1 MAVTSFFS
9 AFIVYKHISF
19 ISFTGILQNL
29 PKNFTTV
36 LSVVKFC
43 SILCEIITISGGIHM
58 SIVSDIEKLK
68 KEKNAVIL
76 AHYYVDEDVQDV
88 ADYIG
93 DSFYLSK
100 VATKVSQD
108 RIIFAG
114 VEFMGE
120 SAKILNPKKRVF
132 MPDMNADCP
141 MAHMADK
148 DEILALREKYDD
160 LAVVCYINSTAEL
173 KKYSDVCVTSSNAVK
188 IVKNLPNKNI
198 FFIPDRNLG
207 SYVAKQCPDKN
218 FMFNNGC
225 CPRHVV
231 ITKDMVLKA
240 KELHPEARFAAHPE
254 CTEDVLA
261 LADYVGSTSGII
273 DYVVDT
279 DADEYIIGTV
289 DGVFNEI
296 RKKAPDKKLYTVKP
310 DQVCVNMKKV
320 TLDKVLDVLEND
332 TNEVFV
338 DEELAQCALK
348 PLNKML
354 ELAAK

>member
-218 FMFNNGC
+218 FIFNNGC

-254 CTEDVLA
+254 CTEC
-261 LADYVGSTSGII
+261 TGICRLCWKH
-273 DYVVDT
+273 
-279 DADEYIIGTV
+279 
-289 DGVFNEI
+289 I
-296 RKKAPDKKLYTVKP
+296 RNY
-310 DQVCVNMKKV
+310 
-320 TLDKVLDVLEND
+320 
-332 TNEVFV
+332 
-338 DEELAQCALK
+338 
-348 PLNKML
+348 
-354 ELAAK
+354 

>member
-188 IVKNLPNKNI
+188 VVKALPNKDI
-198 FFIPDRNLG
+198 FFVPDNNLAHF
-207 SYVAKQCPDKN
+207 VAKQTPDKN
-218 FMFNNGC
+218 FIFNDGYC
-225 CPRHVV
+225 HVHKKITTQHIADAKKRHPGV
-231 ITKDMVLKA
+231 KVLT
-240 KELHPEARFAAHPE
+240 HPE

-261 LADYVGSTSGII
+261 VSDLSLIHI
-273 DYVVDT
+273 
-279 DADEYIIGTV
+279 
-289 DGVFNEI
+289 
-296 RKKAPDKKLYTVKP
+296 
-310 DQVCVNMKKV
+310 
-320 TLDKVLDVLEND
+320 
-332 TNEVFV
+332 
-338 DEELAQCALK
+338 
-348 PLNKML
+348 
-354 ELAAK
+354 

>member
-1 MAVTSFFS
+1 
-9 AFIVYKHISF
+9 
-19 ISFTGILQNL
+19 
-29 PKNFTTV
+29 
-36 LSVVKFC
+36 
-43 SILCEIITISGGIHM
+43 
-58 SIVSDIEKLK
+58 
-68 KEKNAVIL
+68 
-76 AHYYVDEDVQDV
+76 
-88 ADYIG
+88 
-93 DSFYLSK
+93 
-100 VATKVSQD
+100 
-108 RIIFAG
+108 
-114 VEFMGE
+114 
-120 SAKILNPKKRVF
+120 
-132 MPDMNADCP
+132 

-218 FMFNNGC
+218 FIFNNGC

-261 LADYVGSTSGII
+261 FADYVGSTSGII

>member
-43 SILCEIITISGGIHM
+43 SILCEIITISGGIYM

-148 DEILALREKYDD
+148 DEILALREKYND

-173 KKYSDVCVTSSNAVK
+173 KKYSDVCVTLSLLK
-188 IVKNLPNKNI
+188 IW
-198 FFIPDRNLG
+198 
-207 SYVAKQCPDKN
+207 C
-218 FMFNNGC
+218 
-225 CPRHVV
+225 
-231 ITKDMVLKA
+231 
-240 KELHPEARFAAHPE
+240 
-254 CTEDVLA
+254 
-261 LADYVGSTSGII
+261 
-273 DYVVDT
+273 
-279 DADEYIIGTV
+279 
-289 DGVFNEI
+289 
-296 RKKAPDKKLYTVKP
+296 
-310 DQVCVNMKKV
+310 
-320 TLDKVLDVLEND
+320 
-332 TNEVFV
+332 
-338 DEELAQCALK
+338 
-348 PLNKML
+348 
-354 ELAAK
+354 

>member
-1 MAVTSFFS
+1 MENMIARIEQLKQEKDV
-9 AFIVYKHISF
+9 AIV
-19 ISFTGILQNL
+19 
-29 PKNFTTV
+29 
-36 LSVVKFC
+36 
-43 SILCEIITISGGIHM
+43 
-58 SIVSDIEKLK
+58 
-68 KEKNAVIL
+68 
-76 AHYYVDEDVQDV
+76 AHYYVDGQVQDI
-88 ADYIG
+88 ADYVG
-93 DSFYLSK
+93 DSFALSK
-100 VATKVSQD
+100 IATIVPQKN
-108 RIIFAG
+108 ILFCG
-114 VEFMGE
+114 VLFMGE
-120 SAKILNPKKRVF
+120 SAKTLNPKKTVM
-132 MPDMNADCP
+132 MPDLSADCP
-141 MAHMADK
+141 MAHMVTVED
-148 DEILALREKYDD
+148 ILNVKEKYPDV
-160 LAVVCYINSTAEL
+160 AVVCYVNSTAEI
-173 KKYSDVCVTSSNAVK
+173 KAYSDVCVTSSNAVK

-207 SYVAKQCPDKN
+207 SYVAKQCSDKN
-218 FMFNNGC
+218 FIFNNGC

>member
-120 SAKILNPKKRVF
+120 SAKILNPKKRVC

-218 FMFNNGC
+218 FIFNNGC

-261 LADYVGSTSGII
+261 FADYVGSTSGII